1 MKKMN
6 VLSLLMIIITI
17 PSSCFG
23 FQLSQTSIA
32 TSIASPS
39 SAATTTTRLHSSLDG
54 ILNKNEDL
62 LTVKKYL
69 HENYPALSKIVNLN
83 DSIWKALGE
92 GEGFTI
98 FAPNTAAFASLGDTK
113 QEQLLDERNVETT
126 QKIAAY
132 HVIAEVVTADD
143 LFNSGGVLTLGG
155 EIPVDRSVSGGM
167 FGVGGKEDGGV
178 LVNTAQII
186 TSIELGSGVL
196 HEVDGLVAPNIL
208 WRYMDQLRIP
218 GSK

>member
-6 VLSLLMIIITI
+6 VLSLLMIMTI

-39 SAATTTTRLHSSLDG
+39 SSATTTTRLHSSLDG

-62 LTVKKYL
+62 LTVKNYL
-69 HENYPALSKIVNLN
+69 HDNYPALSKIVNLN

-178 LVNTAQII
+178 LVNSAKLI

-196 HEVDGLVAPNIL
+196 HEVEGLVAPNIL